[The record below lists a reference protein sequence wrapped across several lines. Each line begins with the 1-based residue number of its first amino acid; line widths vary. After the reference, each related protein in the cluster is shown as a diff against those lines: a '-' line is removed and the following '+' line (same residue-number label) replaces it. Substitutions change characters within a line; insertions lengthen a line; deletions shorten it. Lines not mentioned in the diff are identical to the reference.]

1 MVNAA
6 MVPPTLE
13 TAVQLWNYFFI
24 ALLGFLT
31 GHFFKAPMLIAVSV
45 LVSVTMAVIGI
56 VDGWPVMAIL
66 QNGAVAILLL
76 QIMYVIG
83 VVSHRRDSSEPHDN

>member
-1 MVNAA
+1 
-6 MVPPTLE
+6 MVPPILE
-13 TAVQLWNYFFI
+13 DAVQLWNYFVI

-45 LVSVTMAVIGI
+45 LVAVTVAVIGI

-66 QNGAVAILLL
+66 QNAAVALLLL

-83 VVSHRRDSSEPHDN
+83 VLSHRGGSSEPRDK